1 MKQSLAWFWLIGAVL
16 YAVSKWLS
24 ADVVNVVGEQNPV
37 ASLPAIA
44 TPIAVPS
51 ITESQKSEP
60 IVESRSS
67 AASKQAPP
75 VKLQAPSGN
84 STTAT
89 VERLVVRSAANI
101 RNEPSSKS
109 ALIGTA
115 PTGAELEVAE
125 RAGRWVRFVDPATSN
140 TGWIYEGQLATP
152 AVEPSNT
159 ASISPEAKPKA
170 KVQARNATGRADTTA
185 KPKAK
190 TQADNATRLGSA
202 GASQQKARGR
212 PFALGYAKTP
222 SAEVFGQNKRRLGFF
237 ARRRMHREGWVSNE
251 SELPR

>member
-24 ADVVNVVGEQNPV
+24 ADAVNVVGEQKPG

-44 TPIAVPS
+44 TPIASPP
-51 ITESQKSEP
+51 ITESQKSKP
-60 IVESRSS
+60 IVDSRFST
-67 AASKQAPP
+67 ASEQAPP
-75 VKLQAPSGN
+75 VKLQAPTGN

-125 RAGRWVRFVDPATSN
+125 RAGRWVRFIDPATSN
-140 TGWIYEGQLATP
+140 TGWIYEGQLARIGAQSMTP
-152 AVEPSNT
+152 TVEPSNT

-170 KVQARNATGRADTTA
+170 KDQARNATGRADTTA

-190 TQADNATRLGSA
+190 TQAENATRLGSA

-212 PFALGYAKTP
+212 PFALG
-222 SAEVFGQNKRRLGFF
+222 
-237 ARRRMHREGWVSNE
+237 
-251 SELPR
+251 